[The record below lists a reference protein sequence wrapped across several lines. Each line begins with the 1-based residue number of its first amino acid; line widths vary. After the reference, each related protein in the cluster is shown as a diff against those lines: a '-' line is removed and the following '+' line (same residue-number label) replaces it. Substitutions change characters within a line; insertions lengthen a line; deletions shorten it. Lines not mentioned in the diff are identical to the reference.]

1 MNLLVYGD
9 ASDKTETGQPLS
21 LVKDIEKIFMVS
33 ASQLLM
39 QAIREF
45 WNWSLN
51 IIFPRILN
59 IFSAMDDMGFY
70 MAILFLQE
78 SRLMSDRENA
88 VEFVKKVLVDA
99 VRL

>member
-39 QAIREF
+39 QAIWKF

-51 IIFPRILN
+51 IILPRILN
-59 IFSAMDDMGFY
+59 IVFAMDDGFLY
-70 MAILFLQE
+70 GDLIP
-78 SRLMSDRENA
+78 SG
-88 VEFVKKVLVDA
+88 VKTHV
-99 VRL
+99 